1 MLTRLKLAEHDAAA
15 EALSAFIAE
24 GDYAPGD
31 RLPPERELME
41 RLGLSRT
48 NLRKALDTF
57 ERDGLI
63 WRHVGKGTFLASQ
76 EPDGVGG
83 DLQELC
89 RELSPVKMMRAR
101 VCIEAAIAREAA
113 INASNGAIQNL
124 KETKDRA
131 RKAASWAEYEHHDGL
146 FHCAV
151 AEATDNPL
159 LLTLFVQLNLVRR
172 AVAVSNVVR
181 GSDRPSED
189 HKSFAEH
196 ERIVAAI
203 EARDPAEAYDAMR
216 AHLGSVSARLFE
228 EA

>member
-1 MLTRLKLAEHDAAA
+1 MLTRPKTTEQAAA
-15 EALSAFIAE
+15 VEALREFIAE
-24 GDYAPGD
+24 GGYEPGD
-31 RLPPERELME
+31 RLPPERELIE
-41 RLGLSRT
+41 RLGVSRT
-48 NLRKALDTF
+48 NLRKALDGF

-76 EPDGVGG
+76 EPEGVGG

-89 RELSPVKMMRAR
+89 RELSPIKMMRAR
-101 VCIEAAIAREAA
+101 ACIESAIAREAA
-113 INASNGAIQNL
+113 VNASNGAIQNL
-124 KETKDRA
+124 METKDQA
-131 RKAASWAEYEHHDGL
+131 LHAASWDEYEHYDGR

-172 AVAVSNVVR
+172 AVAVNSIVR
-181 GSDRPSED
+181 GTQRPPED

-196 ERIVAAI
+196 ERIATAI

-216 AHLGSVSARLFE
+216 AHLGSVSVRLFE
-228 EA
+228 EL